1 MSSIIHMPLSE
12 MEALIEE
19 NLQTLSQL
27 RYFVAELSPEPYR
40 QALGDHGRHTLGKHI
55 RHIIDHYDALLGEGT
70 LPATA
75 TIDYEH
81 RQRDTSLEQSPSRA
95 AQRLA
100 WIESRLQTL
109 KQREPVHDAIQ
120 LVYPAG
126 GSTLDLESS
135 LGRELAFLT
144 SHTIHH
150 MAIIGLLAE
159 SLGIGLPEDFGVHP
173 STLRHWRREAA
184 ALSAR
189 SA

>member
-1 MSSIIHMPLSE
+1 MSYITYMPSSE
-12 MEALIEE
+12 MEELIEE
-19 NLQTLSQL
+19 NLQALSQL
-27 RYFVAELSPEPYR
+27 KHFVAELSPGPYR
-40 QALGDHGRHTLGKHI
+40 QALGNQGRHTLGKHV

-70 LPATA
+70 LPANA

-95 AQRLA
+95 VQRLA
-100 WIESRLQTL
+100 WIERRLQAL
-109 KQREPVHDAIQ
+109 KREPVHDTTRLA
-120 LVYPAG
+120 YPAG
-126 GSTLDLESS
+126 GSTMDLDSS

-159 SLGIGLPEDFGVHP
+159 SLGIGLSEEFGVHP

-184 ALSAR
+184 QLSAR